1 MTRVKRGTIAHKRRE
16 KLLKETKG
24 FRYGRKSKYR
34 LAKEASLHAR
44 TNAFRDRKIK
54 KREKRKLWQIKI
66 NAALKAEGFSY
77 NKFIKGLR
85 DKQII
90 IDRKILAEL
99 AENQPLVFKE
109 ITKKIF

>member
-24 FRYGRKSKYR
+24 VRYGRKSKYR

>member
-109 ITKKIF
+109 ITKKVF